1 MRLAT
6 PLLQYAEFAVL
17 FFLQAMAT
25 STWFVPL
32 ATVLNAHGFHQITSY
47 AFATTAAGALLS
59 PLFFGAMAD
68 RHTSPVVVM
77 RWLALAAAVT
87 ISVFSLA
94 VQRGWNPW
102 IVLALVQLHAICFA
116 PTSSI
121 VVAIVFAALRD
132 SQKEFGPVRAM
143 ATFGW
148 MCGCWLVSALN
159 ADTSVRAGYA
169 DAVIWLALAAFTF
182 VLPAVA
188 PPASTGRLTLRQRLG
203 WDAIELMK
211 NHDHR
216 VVFITVGLFYIP
228 LSAFYPATPV
238 QLQQLGLKYTTA
250 WMTLGQMSEMIAMF
264 SLAGLLAR
272 WRLKWIFA
280 VGLSIGILRFALCAM
295 DTRISVLA
303 GVSLHGFSLVMVLIT
318 AQVYID
324 QRVDP
329 TWRARAQALINLLTN
344 GVGCLLGFLG
354 TGWWREDCTRGTVTQ
369 WPLFWGGLSAVIGA
383 VLVYFLTA
391 YRGRGAK
398 NQSVQ

>member
-1 MRLAT
+1 
-6 PLLQYAEFAVL
+6 LLQYAELAAL

-32 ATVLNAHGFHQITSY
+32 ATVLKAHGLQEITFY

-68 RHTSPVVVM
+68 RHTSPVKVM
-77 RWLALAAAVT
+77 RWLALASAGA
-87 ISVFSLA
+87 ISILSLA
-94 VQRGWNPW
+94 IQRGWNPW
-102 IVLALVQLHAICFA
+102 LVLALVQLHAICFA

-121 VVAIVFAALRD
+121 VVTIVFAALRD

-148 MCGCWLVSALN
+148 MCGCWLVSTLK
-159 ADTSVRAGYA
+159 ADTSVLAGYV
-169 DAVIWLALAAFTF
+169 DAVVWLALAAFTF
-182 VLPAVA
+182 VLPAI
-188 PPASTGRLTLRQRLG
+188 PPPIVPGRLTLRQRLG
-203 WDAIELMK
+203 WDAVELMK

-238 QLQQLGLKYTTA
+238 QLQQLGLKSTTA

-264 SLAGLLAR
+264 SLAALLAR

-280 VGLSIGILRFALCAM
+280 VGLSVGILRFALCALN
-295 DTRISVLA
+295 TRLSVLA
-303 GVSLHGFSLVMVLIT
+303 GISLHGFSLVMVLIT
-318 AQVYID
+318 AQVYVD

-344 GVGCLLGFLG
+344 GAGCLLGYLG
-354 TGWWREDCTRGTVTQ
+354 VGWWRNDCTRGDVTQ
-369 WPLFWGGLSAVIGA
+369 WPLFWGGLSATIGA

-391 YRGRGAK
+391 YRGRGAG